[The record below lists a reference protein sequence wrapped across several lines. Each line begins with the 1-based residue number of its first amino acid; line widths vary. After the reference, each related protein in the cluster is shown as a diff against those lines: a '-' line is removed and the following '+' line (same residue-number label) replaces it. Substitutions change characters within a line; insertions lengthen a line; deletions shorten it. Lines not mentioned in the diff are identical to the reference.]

1 LKVHYQ
7 DGTLIEIK
15 ETEGGTQRVITH
27 LPK

>member
-1 LKVHYQ
+1 LKVYYQ
-7 DGTLIEIK
+7 DGTLVEIK